1 MVGPTSSSRQYNYK
15 KPSSFNF
22 VSLLLVLAL
31 AAGGYAAFKF
41 GPVYWNRFKAE
52 EILREGAAEA
62 SSIRRMNDAAQRQ
75 IEEKVIAG
83 VTERLEAR
91 GIGADNALQVYFEG
105 NYATLHADYV
115 VTVKHPGGKRTIM
128 HIRRSVD
135 VAE

>member
-22 VSLLLVLAL
+22 VSLVMLLLAL
-31 AAGGYAAFKF
+31 AGAYAAWKF

-62 SSIRRMNDAAQRQ
+62 SSIRRMNDAAKIQ
-75 IEEKVIAG
+75 IEEKVING
-83 VTERLEAR
+83 VIERLDAR
-91 GIGADNALQVYFEG
+91 GIGAENDVHVYFDDDLR
-105 NYATLHADYV
+105 NLNVDYV
-115 VTVKHPGGKRTIM
+115 VTVKLMGGKKKTI
-128 HIRRSVD
+128 HVHRSVG

>member
-1 MVGPTSSSRQYNYK
+1 MVGPTSSSRQYTYK

-22 VSLLLVLAL
+22 VTLVLVL
-31 AAGGYAAFKF
+31 VVAAGGYWAFKF

-62 SSIRRMNDAAQRQ
+62 TSISRMNEAAQMQ
-75 IEEKVIAG
+75 LEQKVIAG
-83 VTERLEAR
+83 VTERLAGR
-91 GIGADNALQVYFEG
+91 GIGADNDLHVYFEG
-105 NYATLHADYV
+105 NFATLNADYV

-128 HIRRSVD
+128 HIHRSVG